1 VWLTK
6 DDGQDYLIKAGR
18 SFELPAGE
26 IALIESLDS
35 ATILILESRTASEM
49 SADDKSTCWGEILHV
64 STPTLQTG
72 VRQ

>member
-6 DDGQDYLIKAGR
+6 DDGQDYMIRAGR

-26 IALIESLDS
+26 IALIEALDPAS
-35 ATILILESRTASEM
+35 ILILESHTASEM
-49 SADDKSTCWGEILHV
+49 SADGKAACWGEILHV